1 MICAF
6 LKMISTLFK
15 IVNKIQLHFET
26 EMQYYSFSKY
36 RTDSAKPS
44 SSKSIC
50 VRKFSMNVVHL
61 PSVHSLQNSAHLRSD
76 ENKIRHLITMQSLV
90 LKYN

>member
-1 MICAF
+1 
-6 LKMISTLFK
+6 MISTLFK